1 MLTKNNFD
9 IKFIYL
15 AYVPPYHDEDQP
27 YEIKTLLL
35 RTNNKATEYLHNIFD
50 AALNDGRIEISFT
63 ADDQQG
69 NPFRENLINILNK
82 SDNAQKKYHADK
94 IAEKLYEVTD
104 ERNGTGLLVIIE
116 GEKAKSKRL
125 VIVRFKG
132 DEGLY
137 NHGKSL
143 KIDYLP
149 EVFTKKSKHYKL
161 AVFEDILTSKS
172 FWKGHAVD
180 KQISTNMHK
189 QISDFWVSDFLSC
202 KPAITSL
209 QGTIQ
214 FSKIIKAVLVKTS
227 DVEEQEAIISGVTN
241 LKSKN
246 VKRIS
251 LNDFCN
257 SYLPQE
263 LTERIKSE
271 TKDDSFFNTV
281 FDLEKDTYR
290 KEFGKTVLSLVN
302 GITAYIPSFNYD
314 KYVTEEDVNGKKEI
328 TIRGRLASKKL
339 NTEIK
344 SEKTAKSVQ

>member
-15 AYVPPYHDEDQP
+15 AYVPPYHEEDQP

-35 RTNNKATEYLHNIFD
+35 RTNSNATEYLHNIFD
-50 AALNDGRIEISFT
+50 AALNDGRIEITFT
-63 ADDQQG
+63 SDEKQG
-69 NPFRENLINILNK
+69 NPLRENLINILNK

-94 IAEKLYEVTD
+94 IAEKLYQVTD
-104 ERNGTGLLVIIE
+104 ERNGKGLLVIIE
-116 GEKAKSKRL
+116 GEKSKSKRI

-161 AVFEDILTSKS
+161 AVFEDILSSKS

-180 KQISTNMHK
+180 KQISSNMHK
-189 QISDFWVSDFLSC
+189 QISDFWVADFLNC

-214 FSKIIKAVLVKTS
+214 FSKIIKAVLTKTS
-227 DVEEQEAIISGVTN
+227 NVEEQEAIISGVTI

-246 VKRIS
+246 VTRVS

-257 SYLPQE
+257 NYLPQE
-263 LTERIKSE
+263 LCEKIRNE

-302 GITAYIPSFNYD
+302 GIIAYIPSFSYA
-314 KYVTEEDVNGKKEI
+314 KYVTEEEVKGKKEI
-328 TIRGRLASKKL
+328 TIKGRLASKNL
-339 NTEIK
+339 NTETK
-344 SEKTAKSVQ
+344 SEKTSKISR